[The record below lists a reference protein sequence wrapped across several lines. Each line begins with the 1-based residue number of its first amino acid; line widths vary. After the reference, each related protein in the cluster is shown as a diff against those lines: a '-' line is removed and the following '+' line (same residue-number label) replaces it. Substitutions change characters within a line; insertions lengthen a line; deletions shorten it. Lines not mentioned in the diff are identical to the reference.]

1 MADTVYGGR
10 GRRIGRGVPDLVDE
24 ADISARLRA
33 NRRDLGR
40 MRRRGVMPE
49 PTFYFKGH
57 SIWLWETIERWARRS
72 ERSLRRLVAA
82 GPTVLDVVGVD
93 DIASRLGVEPRIAAN
108 WHATG
113 ALPDPDYRW
122 EAGAAWRWGT
132 IERWTHGRG
141 RAVSP
146 IVRRRSES
154 VRVQPRVERPLV
166 SGPIGGTKKKEP
178 KKRSGDTG

>member
-24 ADISARLRA
+24 ADISARLGA

-49 PTFYFKGH
+49 PTLYFKGQA
-57 SIWLWETIERWARRS
+57 IWLWETIESWARLS
-72 ERSLRRLVAA
+72 GRSLQRPAAA
-82 GPTVLDVVGVD
+82 GPTILDLVGVD
-93 DIASRLGVEPRIAAN
+93 DIASRLGVQPRIAAN
-108 WHATG
+108 WYATR

-122 EAGAAWRWGT
+122 EAGDAWMWGT

-166 SGPIGGTKKKEP
+166 SGPIGGIREKEP
-178 KKRSGDTG
+178 EKRSEDTG